1 MMNGYQ
7 LGGKKLKVQHKRDN
21 KPGKPYWWKWT
32 MEFCIIYIV
41 IHDQFNVNTICNF
54 CNIKVYVDI
63 DY

>member
-1 MMNGYQ
+1 VMNGYQ

-41 IHDQFNVNTICNF
+41 IHDQSLMLIQFVISVTLKF
-54 CNIKVYVDI
+54 M
-63 DY
+63 

>member
-41 IHDQFNVNTICNF
+41 IHDQSLMLIQFVISVTLKF
-54 CNIKVYVDI
+54 M
-63 DY
+63 